1 MAMKIYTVHTN
12 GWSASADADAILIR
26 EGFNVAAFLFGPF
39 WALWHGMWR
48 TAIAL
53 LLLAVAVSG
62 GAMAAG
68 LADGAELVLSLGVQ
82 AATGLWGNDW
92 RRHVLARRGVLER
105 TAIAAPG
112 YRDAERRHLVGG
124 A

>member
-1 MAMKIYTVHTN
+1 MATKIYTVHMN
-12 GWSASADADAILIR
+12 GWSASADTDAILIR
-26 EGFNVAAFLFGPF
+26 EGFNVTAFLLGPF

-48 TAIAL
+48 TAIVL
-53 LLLAVAVSG
+53 LLLAASVSG

>member
-1 MAMKIYTVHTN
+1 MATKIYTVHMN
-12 GWSASADADAILIR
+12 GWSASADTDAILIP
-26 EGFNVAAFLFGPF
+26 EGFNVTAFLLGPF
-39 WALWHGMWR
+39 WALWHCMWR
-48 TAIAL
+48 TAIVL
-53 LLLAVAVSG
+53 LLLAALVSG

-112 YRDAERRHLVGG
+112 YRDAEQRYLVGG